1 MDAFKGSN
9 PYGGQPFLLQ
19 IGDIVKKIFYI
30 ITSIGLFIVL
40 IALSIVSIIRSNDLS
55 ETKLELE
62 NSMKSSLQEAV
73 SDMRT
78 LENDLSKLMITTNEK
93 ITTQL
98 LSAVSLKSAACGQAL
113 SKLPIVATGVQDTLK
128 FTNQLSSYCVTVL
141 NGEKLPDNF
150 DRQITDFFDTCQ
162 KVNGELNKVEN
173 DVITRKISLLTVNN
187 GETESEG
194 IFGSIDN
201 KILEYP
207 SVIFDGPFSDGQERN
222 TPKEQ
227 KQEISADKAI
237 EYVKNLGFDCEYKGE
252 MNGVVPVYTFESDKM
267 NLQVTKNGGMLLMAI
282 SDRYIEEAI
291 ISEEEAEEKALAFV
305 EKLQIGKVK
314 NVWQEFYGNYAIF
327 NFAPA
332 IEDTVLYPDIFK
344 VKVALDN
351 GDIIAFEGKNY
362 VMNNHKRT
370 LERATVSFKE
380 AEKKLKEGFKTET
393 SRLCLISVNEK
404 EQLCYEFFG
413 KFNDLDFAVY
423 ISAIDGEEK
432 TSFRIISTETGKM
445 VA

>member
-1 MDAFKGSN
+1 MYPDLVGEYF
-9 PYGGQPFLLQ
+9 
-19 IGDIVKKIFYI
+19 
-30 ITSIGLFIVL
+30 FISRINNIPESV
-40 IALSIVSIIRSNDLS
+40 AKDWVSIFL
-55 ETKLELE
+55 
-62 NSMKSSLQEAV
+62 
-73 SDMRT
+73 
-78 LENDLSKLMITTNEK
+78 NEK
-93 ITTQL
+93 YKEYFIDFLARILEDWDLQGKL
-98 LSAVSLKSAACGQAL
+98 NDIKNWFLDKIQDNPVDKLYSAYLFSTFASIYKSKGNYILAVEYYEK
-113 SKLPIVATGVQDTLK
+113 SKDIYEKELPENRTDLASTYNNLGVAYRHKGD
-128 FTNQLSSYCVTVL
+128 
-141 NGEKLPDNF
+141 
-150 DRQITDFFDTCQ
+150 FDTAIECY
-162 KVNGELNKVEN
+162 NKALEIRKEVLPEN
-173 DVITRKISLLTVNN
+173 HPDMASTYNNLGNAYRKKGDV
-187 GETESEG
+187 
-194 IFGSIDN
+194 
-201 KILEYP
+201 
-207 SVIFDGPFSDGQERN
+207 
-222 TPKEQ
+222 
-227 KQEISADKAI
+227 DKAI

-252 MNGVVPVYTFESDKM
+252 MKGVVPVYTFESDKM

-282 SDRYIEEAI
+282 SDMYIEEAI

-314 NVWQEFYGNYAIF
+314 NVWQEFYGKYAIY

-380 AEKKLKEGFKTET
+380 AEKKLKEGFETKT